1 MNKFTYLRF
10 GNVFIYIFAENLWKM
25 TDPLKLDI
33 VKLEAAASKLRAM
46 AHPMR
51 IAIIELLNNN
61 KKLNVTEIYESLR
74 IEQAAAS
81 HHLNILK
88 SKGILASKRDGK
100 QIHYSLRNSTLL
112 DIITC
117 INKCNEAQ

>member
-1 MNKFTYLRF
+1 MMSEL
-10 GNVFIYIFAENLWKM
+10 E
-25 TDPLKLDI
+25 LDI

-51 IAIIELLNNN
+51 IAIIDLLNNE
-61 KKLNVTEIYESLR
+61 KKMSVTEIYEYLK

-100 QIHYSLRNSTLL
+100 QIHYSLKSSTLTE
-112 DIITC
+112 IITC
-117 INKCNEAQ
+117 INRCNGPE

>member
-1 MNKFTYLRF
+1 
-10 GNVFIYIFAENLWKM
+10 M
-25 TDPLKLDI
+25 TDHLKLDI

-61 KKLNVTEIYESLR
+61 KKLNVTEIYEALH

-88 SKGILASKRDGK
+88 NKGLLESKRDGK
-100 QIHYSLRNSTLL
+100 MILYSLKTNVLANVI
-112 DIITC
+112 DC
-117 INKCNEAQ
+117 INQCVTH

>member
-1 MNKFTYLRF
+1 
-10 GNVFIYIFAENLWKM
+10 M
-25 TDPLKLDI
+25 TDLELDI

-51 IAIIELLNNN
+51 IAIIDLLNNQ
-61 KKLNVTEIYESLR
+61 KKLSVTQIYEHLN

-88 SKGILASKRDGK
+88 GKGILASKRDGK
-100 QIHYSLRNSTLL
+100 QIHYSLKNSTLN
-112 DIITC
+112 DIIQC
-117 INKCNEAQ
+117 INRCNDAE

>member
-1 MNKFTYLRF
+1 MS
-10 GNVFIYIFAENLWKM
+10 EQ
-25 TDPLKLDI
+25 LKLDV

-51 IAIIELLNNN
+51 IAVIELLNNN
-61 KKLNVTEIYESLR
+61 QKMNVTEIYDALH

-100 QIHYSLRNSTLL
+100 QIYYNLKNDTLME
-112 DIITC
+112 IIQC
-117 INKCNEAQ
+117 INKCYEVQ

>member
-1 MNKFTYLRF
+1 LYYVFLYLCRKS
-10 GNVFIYIFAENLWKM
+10 NPM
-25 TDPLKLDI
+25 SDQLKLDI

-51 IAIIELLNNN
+51 IAIIELLSNN
-61 KKLNVTEIYESLR
+61 KKLSVTEIYESLR

-88 SKGILASKRDGK
+88 GKGILSSRRDGK
-100 QIHYSLRNSTLL
+100 QIHYSLKNNTLL
-112 DIITC
+112 EIISC
-117 INKCNEAQ
+117 INRCNDAA